1 MESSRSGPRLLRRDV
16 QPLSDNPELKNC
28 SKAWPVCVLLNERL
42 VGMPGNL
49 AYSLLRGSWRIVM
62 GKVARQT
69 VDLSAFP
76 DLVVIYHLSLA
87 PIFENIAI
95 ESVI

>member
-1 MESSRSGPRLLRRDV
+1 
-16 QPLSDNPELKNC
+16 
-28 SKAWPVCVLLNERL
+28 
-42 VGMPGNL
+42 MPGNL
-49 AYSLLRGSWRIVM
+49 AYSLLGGSWKIMM

-95 ESVI
+95 KSVI